1 MTHTLLTTGYFI
13 YLPIVLVLTWFTAH
27 TLFTNGKV
35 FMLDIFHQKIE
46 IAMSTNK
53 LFEVGFYLINVGF
66 ALLIMQ
72 MAAPKDTTD
81 LVEHLATKLGGFAIY
96 LGIMLFANLYMFF
109 RGRRASKRNM
119 MPTAE

>member
-35 FMLDIFHQKIE
+35 FMLDIFHQKVD
-46 IAMSTNK
+46 IATSTNK

-66 ALLIMQ
+66 ALLIMK
-72 MAAPKDTTD
+72 MIKPADTTE
-81 LVEHLATKLGGFAIY
+81 LVELLATKLGGFAIY